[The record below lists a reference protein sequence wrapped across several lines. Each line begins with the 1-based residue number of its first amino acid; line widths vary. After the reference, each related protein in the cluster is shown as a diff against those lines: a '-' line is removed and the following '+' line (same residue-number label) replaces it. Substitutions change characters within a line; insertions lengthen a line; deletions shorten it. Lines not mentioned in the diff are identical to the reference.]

1 MEIIKAENICVS
13 VKEKHIIKD
22 ISFSLEKGDFC
33 CVVGVNGSGKSTLLK
48 TLCRTISA
56 TSGDVFIEEENIN
69 SFSVRN
75 LAKKVSVVFQSTDI
89 DLDFSALQIVLMGRM
104 PYQKILQQDRKEDLL
119 VAEEAM
125 KRTNTWEL
133 KDRAFPTLSGGEKQR
148 VMIARS
154 LCQNTPIM
162 LLDEPIASLDVKHQF
177 EIMELLKE
185 INKENGVSIFMIL
198 HDLSLALQY
207 SNKILAMKDGKMKY
221 FGETNEVLNKENI
234 EELFEVKAEII
245 NNNNI
250 ILKK

>member
-1 MEIIKAENICVS
+1 MEIIKAENISVS
-13 VKEKHIIKD
+13 VKEKDIIKD
-22 ISFSLEKGDFC
+22 VSFSLKEGDFC

-48 TLCRTISA
+48 TLCRTIPS
-56 TSGDVFIEEENIN
+56 TSGEVFIEEENIKAL
-69 SFSVRN
+69 SVKN
-75 LAKKVSVVFQSTDI
+75 LAKKVSVVFQSADI

-104 PYQKILQQDRKEDLL
+104 PYQRILQQDKREDLL
-119 VAEEAM
+119 LAEEAM
-125 KRTNTWEL
+125 RRTNTWDL
-133 KDRAFPTLSGGEKQR
+133 KDRSFPTLSGGEKQR

-177 EIMELLKE
+177 EIMELLKQ
-185 INKENGVSIFMIL
+185 INKENKVSIFMIL

-207 SNKILAMKDGKMKY
+207 ANKILAMKDGRMKY
-221 FGETNEVLNKENI
+221 FGVTKEVLIKENI
-234 EELFEVKAEII
+234 ETLFEVKAEII

>member
-33 CVVGVNGSGKSTLLK
+33 CVVGVNSSGKSTLLK

-125 KRTNTWEL
+125 KRTNTWKL